1 MLTKVIEETCTIMDT
16 EKQDL
21 GFTSD
26 KENTPKIKREVDAKP
41 EESNFNQNPEVK
53 DTTKI
58 IDGTED
64 VFESIMSNFIDLSSC
79 SKKMKIM
86 KMIQYFL

>member
-1 MLTKVIEETCTIMDT
+1 MLTKVIEETCTIMET

-41 EESNFNQNPEVK
+41 EESNFNQNPVVK

-86 KMIQYFL
+86 KTSWD